1 LKAIGNCN
9 GLPPASFHRN
19 VDKQKLMELPCP
31 SSVSGANGGI
41 KMHETLGGP
50 GERRLLKS
58 ALEAEVQVE
67 ETRPRRNG
75 LDVVSA
81 WAVIGIF
88 VIMATGVVYLMAPI
102 LIPLSLAVVTGLILG
117 VAAEKLTELGI
128 PPLPTALLLAGTFGI
143 GAFFIAGALAE
154 PLMQLAANAPDL
166 VRGAYDR
173 ITPMLSRLGWLS
185 IRPET
190 LDGGQMSLES
200 LLENTGSVLSIVSAG
215 LTPALLQAMIF
226 FAALVLFLSAR
237 MKLRHML
244 ILTFPRRGQRL
255 AAIRIMNAI
264 DRSLGFY
271 FATAAV
277 VYGALGIVTGLITLA
292 GGLGMPILWGL
303 FAFLSSFVPFLG
315 VTLMTIALAAAG
327 MLTHDTILMGLA
339 PAFVFFLVHLAMEN
353 LVMPAVMGKRLE
365 VNAFI
370 IFTAIIF
377 WTWMWGAA
385 GAMLALPLSIIGMTI
400 ADELRPA
407 KRKARRALPG

>member
-1 LKAIGNCN
+1 MRSAGNFSEACAFRREIW
-9 GLPPASFHRN
+9 GCIMHDMSGKPA
-19 VDKQKLMELPCP
+19 
-31 SSVSGANGGI
+31 
-41 KMHETLGGP
+41 
-50 GERRLLKS
+50 ERRLLRGS
-58 ALEAEVQVE
+58 IDQEHTAAQEA
-67 ETRPRRNG
+67 PRRYG
-75 LDVVSA
+75 LDIASA

-88 VIMATGVVYLMAPI
+88 AIMATGGVYLMAPI
-102 LIPLSLAVVTGLILG
+102 LIPLCLAVVTGLILG
-117 VAAEKLTELGI
+117 VAAEKLNELGI
-128 PPLPTALLLAGTFGI
+128 PPLPTALLLAGVFGT
-143 GAFFIAGALAE
+143 GVFLIAGLLAE
-154 PLMQLAANAPDL
+154 PIAQLAVNAPDL

-173 ITPMLSRLGWLS
+173 ITPLFSRFGWLN
-185 IRPET
+185 IHPQTFET
-190 LDGGQMSLES
+190 GQMSMEKV
-200 LLENTGSVLSIVSAG
+200 LENTGSILGILSAS

-237 MKLRHML
+237 LKLRQML
-244 ILTFPRRGQRL
+244 IMAFPRRGQRL

-264 DRSLGFY
+264 DSALGYY
-271 FATAAV
+271 FATAAL
-277 VYGALGIVTGLITLA
+277 VYGALGVVTTLITWG
-292 GGLGMPILWGL
+292 GGLAMPALWGL

-327 MLTHDTILMGLA
+327 LLTHDTVPMALLPALA
-339 PAFVFFLVHLAMEN
+339 FFLVHLAMEN

-407 KRKARRALPG
+407 KRRAKPNLPG

>member
-1 LKAIGNCN
+1 MRSAGNFSEACAFRREIW
-9 GLPPASFHRN
+9 GCIMHDMSGKPA
-19 VDKQKLMELPCP
+19 
-31 SSVSGANGGI
+31 
-41 KMHETLGGP
+41 
-50 GERRLLKS
+50 ERRLLRGS
-58 ALEAEVQVE
+58 IDQEHTAAQEA
-67 ETRPRRNG
+67 PRRYG
-75 LDVVSA
+75 LDIASA

-88 VIMATGVVYLMAPI
+88 AIMATGGVYLMAPI
-102 LIPLSLAVVTGLILG
+102 LIPLCLAVVTGLILG
-117 VAAEKLTELGI
+117 VAAEKLNELGI
-128 PPLPTALLLAGTFGI
+128 PPLPTALLLAGVFGT
-143 GAFFIAGALAE
+143 GVFLIAGLLAE
-154 PLMQLAANAPDL
+154 PIAQLAVNAPDL

-173 ITPMLSRLGWLS
+173 ITPLFSRFGWLN
-185 IRPET
+185 IHPQTFET
-190 LDGGQMSLES
+190 GQMSMEKV
-200 LLENTGSVLSIVSAG
+200 LENTGSILGILSAS

-237 MKLRHML
+237 LKLRQML
-244 ILTFPRRGQRL
+244 IMAFPRRGQRL

-264 DRSLGFY
+264 DSALGYY
-271 FATAAV
+271 FATAAL
-277 VYGALGIVTGLITLA
+277 VYGALGVVTTLITWG
-292 GGLGMPILWGL
+292 GGLAMPALWGL

-327 MLTHDTILMGLA
+327 LLTHDTVPMALLPALA
-339 PAFVFFLVHLAMEN
+339 FFLVHLAMEN

-407 KRKARRALPG
+407 KRKAKPNLPG